1 MQNPYMLDINVLVVH
16 WSILAG
22 LLVNTEILK
31 AFSILNSHITAAK
44 IRKGQEFEHSIY
56 FYSLL
61 HLCTTTTAVHMVGS
75 IAVFELL
82 KVFTF
87 SDKKKVAFQ
96 PGPKPVMEIESEK
109 TQQFLHK
116 SDYSEKTIKTIE

>member
-1 MQNPYMLDINVLVVH
+1 MERNGSLQVSTQAAMKKLVVVNSVLVLSDWLSFVLYVYVVFH
-16 WSILAG
+16 T
-22 LLVNTEILK
+22 TE
-31 AFSILNSHITAAK
+31 
-44 IRKGQEFEHSIY
+44 EFEHSIY